1 MITVKSIKKESI
13 WDLVTRDAELR
24 AYACSREF
32 QEAKAVV
39 IDDVLRKEAE
49 SYKVF
54 GIMATKKR
62 PGIYDFYTEILR
74 DQAVAAVRS
83 ALLNPLEPVLKNDVF
98 TLRIYALN
106 CGLVTSDPFDIS
118 RCVKS
123 YEMPLESDQDKT
135 RSELGMR
142 LLYALEQNG
151 QRISVSFTSPDEL
164 EPYECGYLS
173 SYDGFDK
180 LVNTVTD
187 AVLEWETGRTGGGIW
202 Y

>member
-1 MITVKSIKKESI
+1 MITVKSIKKEFI
-13 WDLVTRDAELR
+13 WDLVTRDSELD

-32 QEAKAVV
+32 QEANAA
-39 IDDVLRKEAE
+39 ITDDVLRKEAE
-49 SYKVF
+49 GYKVF

-62 PGIYDFYTEILR
+62 PGIYDFYTEALR
-74 DQAVAAVRS
+74 DQAVAAVS
-83 ALLNPLEPVLKNDVF
+83 HALLSPIDPELKNDVF

-142 LLYALEQNG
+142 LLYALEQSG

-173 SYDGFDK
+173 SYDGFDE
-180 LVNTVTD
+180 LVNAVVD
-187 AVLEWETGRTGGGIW
+187 AVLEWETGRTGGIW

>member
-13 WDLVTRDAELR
+13 WDLVTRDAELD

-32 QEAKAVV
+32 QEAEAA
-39 IDDVLRKEAE
+39 ITDDVLRKEAE
-49 SYKVF
+49 GYKVF

-62 PGIYDFYTEILR
+62 PGIYEFYKKALR
-74 DQAVAAVRS
+74 DQAAAAVRH
-83 ALLNPLEPVLKNDVF
+83 ALLNPVGPELKKGVF

-118 RCVKS
+118 CCVES
-123 YEMPLESDQDKT
+123 YKMPLESSQDKT

-151 QRISVSFTSPDEL
+151 QRISVSFTSPDDL

-173 SYDGFDK
+173 NYDGFK
-180 LVNTVTD
+180 ELVNTVAD
-187 AVLEWETGRTGGGIW
+187 AVLEWETGRTGGIW